1 MKLRVLLFI
10 ICYLSFSG
18 VAAQTQMKV
27 TLTDGRIVQLPLSG
41 ISDISVEPVVPE
53 ALAQLAG
60 QWKFIAMP
68 NGVTGEGGI
77 YTATADT
84 IAFTATVAPD
94 GMGLVCRA
102 ESFYTRSGNVYPAT
116 WRMLMEEDAASGRHR
131 IGWVL
136 DASEPVSEKEFDEPQ
151 EKYLD
156 NGFFYWGVN
165 SKRTGGDTGHRYI
178 YLLAENID
186 ASAIVGMTF
195 WSPWSDEGTTE
206 YALSNEENQAQKM
219 YAVVSENIPYSG
231 NVGWIEIWSSPKIL
245 HLSGS
250 SGINELPSPDTQ
262 HPSLIYDL
270 QGRRMSQPIQKG
282 IYIRDGKKYYIH

>member
-27 TLTDGRIVQLPLSG
+27 TLTDGRIVQLPLSS

-116 WRMLMEEDAASGRHR
+116 WRMLMEEDAASGHHR

-136 DASEPVSEKEFDEPQ
+136 DASEPASEKEFEEPQ

-178 YLLAENID
+178 YLLTENIETQRLEG
-186 ASAIVGMTF
+186 ATL
-195 WSPWSDEGTTE
+195 WSSWLNSGATE
-206 YALSNEENQAQKM
+206 YAFPQNQEV
-219 YAVVSENIPYSG
+219 YGVVALDIPYNYYNYSDIG
-231 NVGWIEIWSSPKIL
+231 YFEIWASPRFVRV
-245 HLSGS
+245 G
-250 SGINELPSPDTQ
+250 D
-262 HPSLIYDL
+262 
-270 QGRRMSQPIQKG
+270 
-282 IYIRDGKKYYIH
+282 